1 MLRTRQWG
9 MLGWVWLGLVLTV
22 SAQELQHEIRLPS
35 PPDVRQEI
43 RFPDLPGYQT
53 LVCDFHMHSVFSD
66 GSVWPP
72 IRAKEAWRQGLHAIA
87 ITDHIEYQPHKDDL
101 PTKHNR
107 PYELLVG
114 EALTRDILLV
124 RGAEITRDTPPGH
137 FNALFLKDVQ
147 ALDQKDLME
156 VFRQAAE
163 QGAFI
168 FWNHPGWQGAEKGK
182 WGEVQTVLYE
192 KKWLHGIEIC
202 NGDGYHE
209 QAHAWAMEKNLTLL
223 GNSDIH
229 EPDLRQKN
237 TAADHR
243 TCTLVFAKE
252 KTLPALQEA
261 LRAGRTLVW
270 WKDHLIGREEW
281 LRPMFEACVQVLPPH
296 HRAKN
301 AVFVHIRNRSEVDI
315 RLERTAGAGPAQ
327 LVLPAGTVS
336 LVKINTADPNQP
348 IRLEYTVANFL
359 VAPKKPLVVTLT
371 IPGKE

>member
-1 MLRTRQWG
+1 MLHPIRSG
-9 MLGWVWLGLVLTV
+9 MIGLLWFSLVLAV
-22 SAQELQHEIRLPS
+22 QAQE
-35 PPDVRQEI
+35 VRQEI

-53 LVCDFHMHSVFSD
+53 LVCDLHMHTVFSD

-72 IRAKEAWRQGLHAIA
+72 IRAKEAWRQGLHVIA

-107 PYELLVG
+107 PYELLGG
-114 EALTRDILLV
+114 EAASRDILLI

-137 FNALFLKDVQ
+137 FNAIFLKDVA
-147 ALDQKDLME
+147 ALDHPDLME
-156 VFRQAAE
+156 VFRRAAE

-168 FWNHPGWQGAEKGK
+168 FWNHPGWQGPEKGR
-182 WGEVQTVLYE
+182 WGEVQTALYE
-192 KKWLHGIEIC
+192 KKWLHGIEIA
-202 NGDGYHE
+202 NGETYYEEAHGY
-209 QAHAWAMEKNLTLL
+209 AMEKNLTLI

-229 EPDLRQKN
+229 EPDLRKKN

-252 KTLPALQEA
+252 KNLPAVEEA

-270 WKDHLIGREEW
+270 YKDQLIGREEW

-296 HRAKN
+296 HRVKN

-315 RLERTAGAGPAQ
+315 RLERTGGPGPAQ
-327 LVLPAGTVS
+327 LLLPAGTVS
-336 LVKINTADPNQP
+336 LLKIGTADPAKP
-348 IRLEYTVANFL
+348 IRLEYTASNFL
-359 VAPKKPLVVTLT
+359 VAPKKSLAVTLT